1 MNKTNLTH
9 QKSVTLTFTR
19 VISLYEVN
27 LGSIGVTHCFVASFV
42 LVWLCMSCHFFF
54 TSFNVL
60 KQEELEFTLGE

>member
-27 LGSIGVTHCFVASFV
+27 LGSIGVTHCLHSVT
-42 LVWLCMSCHFFF
+42 LQ
-54 TSFNVL
+54 TSRDSAMQSKSV
-60 KQEELEFTLGE
+60 